1 MYACLVRTI
10 AIAAL
15 VGATMP
21 TESAGQPRATHDK
34 AFWQSIAANKY
45 APPVGEPIEPLV
57 RELSSLLGSPD
68 PELRDDIAYSTLVS
82 WIYRQKLVSVEQRR
96 ALVGEWIDN
105 LSVGIG
111 STGSDDVLRRS
122 FSALAL
128 GITAILDNEAPYLD
142 RAEFDRM
149 LQAALTYL
157 AAEKDIR
164 GFDAAKGWVHATA
177 HTADLIKFLA
187 RSRYLE
193 PARQKDVLTAI
204 STRMG
209 AVETVFT
216 DGEDERLARAVLS
229 IVARSDFDEAGFRAW
244 VGTVGPVR
252 PAGSPTRA
260 EMARNQNRK
269 NLVVALYAVLSTD
282 ARDLPGIRAARA
294 IVLERMKT
302 FM

>member
-1 MYACLVRTI
+1 
-10 AIAAL
+10 
-15 VGATMP
+15 
-21 TESAGQPRATHDK
+21 
-34 AFWQSIAANKY
+34 
-45 APPVGEPIEPLV
+45 
-57 RELSSLLGSPD
+57 
-68 PELRDDIAYSTLVS
+68 VS

-96 ALVGEWIDN
+96 ALVGEWIGN

-111 STGSDDVLRRS
+111 STGTDGVLRRS

-157 AAEKDIR
+157 AAEKDVR
-164 GFDAAKGWVHATA
+164 GFDATRGWVHATA

-193 PARQKDVLTAI
+193 PTRQADVLTAI
-204 STRMG
+204 STKMG
-209 AVETVFT
+209 AVDTVFT

-229 IVARSDFDEAGFRAW
+229 IVARTDFDEAGFRAW
-244 VGTVGPVR
+244 VGTIGPVR
-252 PAGSPTRA
+252 PAGPPTRA
-260 EMARNQNRK
+260 ELARNQNRK
-269 NLVVALYAVLSTD
+269 NLVVALYAVLATD
-282 ARDLPGIRAARA
+282 ARDLPAIRAARA